1 MSDLDLCTASSF
13 KAVNRREW
21 IGCLAGGL
29 LGAAEKKATRN
40 VVATEAERAEYLR
53 RLLAELCTEA
63 GPRPSGSKGYQ
74 AGVGIVRRELK
85 AALPS
90 VELDTATFR
99 RWVTDG
105 TARLRVGD
113 QDFETYIAENS
124 PGTPKGGVRGL
135 LRKRDGRY
143 EVAESD
149 RVLARVSVSEFG
161 RAIASLHSG
170 SDDVPLFNV
179 GRQDVA
185 ALDRAASA
193 KTPAEA
199 AAHVRWIPGV
209 KASSVVG
216 TLPGESKE
224 EILTVAHADT
234 KYNTPGANDNT
245 ASLITMLM
253 VAQGV
258 SGTRPK
264 RTLRFLATAG
274 EELTFFGAKHYADT
288 RRQRGTLGDV
298 KVCINLD
305 SLTYG
310 PNWQINTTDRD
321 LAQMI
326 LAIHRDL
333 GIRSEP
339 KVFERDDTM
348 DSAPFLAGGAR
359 TVHVNSRGD
368 DARTLKLWHR
378 PEDTAE
384 TIEPKFVDNSF
395 RVLVELLNRLQR

>member
-1 MSDLDLCTASSF
+1 M
-13 KAVNRREW
+13 NRREW
-21 IGCLAGGL
+21 IGIAGCGL
-29 LGAAEKKATRN
+29 LGAAETKDVRN
-40 VVATEAERAEYLR
+40 TVATEADRVAYLR
-53 RLLAELCTEA
+53 RMLAELCSKA
-63 GPRPSGSKGYQ
+63 GPRPSGSRGFE
-74 AGVGIVRRELK
+74 AGIRAVRRELA
-85 AALPS
+85 AALPV
-90 VELDTATFR
+90 VELDTVTFR
-99 RWVTDG
+99 RWVTEG

-113 QDFETYIAENS
+113 RDVETYIAENS
-124 PGTPKGGVRGL
+124 PGTPKGGVRGV
-135 LRKRDGRY
+135 LRKSDGRY
-143 EVAESD
+143 EVAESG
-149 RVLARVSVSEFG
+149 RVVARVGISEFG
-161 RAIASLHSG
+161 KAIASLHSG
-170 SDDVPLFNV
+170 NDDVPLFNI

-185 ALDRAASA
+185 ALDRAAEA
-193 KTPAEA
+193 KLPAEA
-199 AAHVRWIPGV
+199 EAQLRWIPGV
-209 KASSVVG
+209 KAASVVG

-253 VAQGV
+253 VARAV

-274 EELTFFGAKHYADT
+274 EELTFFGAKHYAET

-310 PNWQINTTDRD
+310 PNWQVNTTDGE
-321 LAQMI
+321 LARMI
-326 LAIHRDL
+326 IAIHRDL
-333 GIRSEP
+333 GIRAEP

-348 DSAPFLAGGAR
+348 DSAPFRAGGAR
-359 TVHVNSRGD
+359 TVHLNSRGD
-368 DARTLKLWHR
+368 DARTLPLWHR

-395 RVLVELLNRLQR
+395 RVLVELLNRLQQ